1 MKAMNAVKFPVMVF
15 ALLAMPSTAFAAPTY
30 SGLNTIQDVVAFQT
44 GVVLFTIGSA
54 PASAWST
61 CNVNHQFTIN
71 TASLSGQALYNNV
84 ITAQQNGKSVYVV
97 GRGTC
102 SLYTGAED
110 VDFVQINP

>member
-1 MKAMNAVKFPVMVF
+1 MKAMKLVKFPVMVL

-30 SGLNTIQDVVAFQT
+30 SGLNTIKDVVAFQT
-44 GVVLFTIGSA
+44 GIVLFTINSA
-54 PASAWST
+54 PDSPWST
-61 CNVNHQFTIN
+61 CNANHQFTIN
-71 TASLSGQALYNNV
+71 TASLSGQALFNTV
-84 ITAQQNGKSVYVV
+84 ITAQQNGKSVYIV